1 MLQLMANI
9 MRELLIAVTR

>member
-1 MLQLMANI
+1 MLQLIANI